1 MENKSFDE
9 IEKEYL
15 INKNIELFKILV
27 LVCRGCCFQQQLR
40 DILLKIGVYK
50 NSSDFYRTMT
60 KLKNKDL
67 IVTKKFSK
75 TNNYIVFPSRFAFAK
90 LVKKNKN
97 QVNVPTQNIYDNRNL
112 ILTNLFKL
120 EHLLQF
126 IEKEQIEDTDSLFNY
141 VNKTT
146 LRKIDNQ
153 GATYFKNLAK
163 YFDDGN
169 TATGK
174 EIYGAM
180 KERANNSKA
189 NVIKNKSKRKE
200 LETYVFKESKN
211 IKIID
216 IKAEQKKKKIDYNT
230 LLSRKIY
237 VISKG
242 KYFDIYM
249 FDINNKYNAKKVGNY
264 IRDTHTLLDDTLK
277 TNADT
282 KYNFYVCVQNK
293 SMKKILEKELWRIK
307 QRAKTGGYITDAD
320 FTEGMEKITIS
331 ILDYELQ
338 EKYFNGQ
345 NLVGLIG

>member
-1 MENKSFDE
+1 M
-9 IEKEYL
+9 
-15 INKNIELFKILV
+15 
-27 LVCRGCCFQQQLR
+27 
-40 DILLKIGVYK
+40 
-50 NSSDFYRTMT
+50 
-60 KLKNKDL
+60 
-67 IVTKKFSK
+67 
-75 TNNYIVFPSRFAFAK
+75 
-90 LVKKNKN
+90 
-97 QVNVPTQNIYDNRNL
+97 
-112 ILTNLFKL
+112 
-120 EHLLQF
+120 
-126 IEKEQIEDTDSLFNY
+126 
-141 VNKTT
+141 
-146 LRKIDNQ
+146 
-153 GATYFKNLAK
+153 
-163 YFDDGN
+163 
-169 TATGK
+169 
-174 EIYGAM
+174 
-180 KERANNSKA
+180 
-189 NVIKNKSKRKE
+189 
-200 LETYVFKESKN
+200 FKESKN

-320 FTEGMEKITIS
+320 FTEGMEKITRS

-338 EKYFNGQ
+338 EKYFTGQ